1 MGNFIVMLQEH
12 FYFIWEMYQ
21 LVESAEMENK

>member
-1 MGNFIVMLQEH
+1 MENFIVMLQKH
-12 FYFIWEMYQ
+12 LYFIREMYQ